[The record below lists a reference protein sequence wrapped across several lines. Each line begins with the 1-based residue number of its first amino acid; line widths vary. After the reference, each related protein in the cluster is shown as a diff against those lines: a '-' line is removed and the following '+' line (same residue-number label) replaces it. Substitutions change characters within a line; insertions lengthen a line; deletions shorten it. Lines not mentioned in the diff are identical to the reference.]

1 MNAQACHLCGAS
13 PATRFVVRRHVGM
26 VLMQKFYRVDEILC
40 ARHGREIA
48 SHFLNLTLVQGWW
61 GVTSFFFNI
70 AAVINDAMMLAR
82 AGHLAKTEP
91 SIPIPPAPVFEAFP
105 ERTATSRP

>member
-1 MNAQACHLCGAS
+1 MDAQTCRLCGAS

-26 VLMQKFYRVDEILC
+26 VLMQRLYRVDEILC

-82 AGHLAKTEP
+82 AGRLAKTEP
-91 SIPIPPAPVFEAFP
+91 RIPISPAPF
-105 ERTATSRP
+105 S

>member
-1 MNAQACHLCGAS
+1 MNAQACQLCGDG
-13 PATRFVVRRHVGM
+13 PATRFVVRRHVGL
-26 VLMQKFYRVDEILC
+26 VLMQKFYRVDVILC

-70 AAVINDAMMLAR
+70 AAVINDAMMLGR
-82 AGHLAKTEP
+82 ASRLAKTEP
-91 SIPIPPAPVFEAFP
+91 RIPAPPAPVSEPFP
-105 ERTATSRP
+105 ERTVTSPP